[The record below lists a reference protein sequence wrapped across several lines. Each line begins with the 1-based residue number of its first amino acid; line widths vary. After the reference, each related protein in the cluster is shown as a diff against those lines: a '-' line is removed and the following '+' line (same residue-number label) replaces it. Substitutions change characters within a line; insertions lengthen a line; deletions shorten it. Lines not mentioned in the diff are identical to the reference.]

1 MIARHLTEYET
12 QQYASDSSNSEM
24 KIVEP
29 VEQCEECKAKVASYQ
44 LLFSGIKQQAIPAFD
59 FNLSEMV
66 LAQLPS
72 PKSRFSAE
80 SKFAYQLALVTI
92 LLTGVFLYIIR
103 AYLVGLFTGI
113 TQYLIYL
120 ILPAIITILLILC
133 IDMHKNYQKKMKALD
148 FY

>member
-1 MIARHLTEYET
+1 MIAKHLTDYEM
-12 QQYASDSSNSEM
+12 QQYALDSSNYEM
-24 KIVEP
+24 KIVEH
-29 VEQCEECKAKVASYQ
+29 VEQCEECKATVASYQ
-44 LLFSGIKQQAIPAFD
+44 LLFSAIKQQAIPAFD
-59 FNLSEMV
+59 FNLPEMV
-66 LAQLPS
+66 LAQLPP

-80 SKFAYQLALVTI
+80 NKFAYKLALVIT

-103 AYLVGLFTGI
+103 AYLVSLYTGI

-133 IDMHKNYQKKMKALD
+133 IDMHKNYQKKMKVLD